1 MAQKTDRG
9 IISNN
14 PGIVASLVAIVIGVS
29 FVAILVNEGKHPH
42 HEGGGAQH
50 GGAAPAASAPAAHH

>member
-9 IISNN
+9 FISNN
-14 PGIVASLVAIVIGVS
+14 PGIVASVVAIVIGVS
-29 FVAILVNEGKHPH
+29 FLAILVNEGKHPH
-42 HEGGGAQH
+42 HSGGAQH